1 MGDELR
7 RFWNFLLDKGQRTLS
22 PWLSLLILISGPFV
36 AYDFAAAA
44 QKNPAWRGLF
54 DFLGSGALLA
64 FFLTAGAVQALI
76 SLGLSR
82 REPTME
88 EYKNKINNY
97 EGQLSEVGN
106 NIRNVFDG
114 LLFNLA
120 KKIDISPSDR
130 LSIYIHD
137 SENRVFIPCG
147 RYSANAVLARQGRTY
162 YPENEGC
169 ISKGWENGWHFDN
182 NFPTT
187 NGKRRQYE
195 STNYGLDE
203 WVVARMRMQS
213 NLYAV
218 LRLDNSMGE
227 YLAVLVVESTSAD
240 RFEEADL
247 REKLDGAK
255 QDFARMVGV
264 LRTHIPNPLRAQES
278 GL

>member
-1 MGDELR
+1 MKR
-7 RFWNFLLDKGQRTLS
+7 IWNFLLDKAQRTVS

-36 AYDFAAAA
+36 AYDFSAAA
-44 QKNPAWRGLF
+44 QRNPAWRGLF
-54 DFLGSGALLA
+54 DFLGAGALLTL
-64 FFLTAGAVQALI
+64 FLIAGAIQAI
-76 SLGLSR
+76 VSFGLSR
-82 REPTME
+82 RDPTMQ
-88 EYKNKINNY
+88 EYKEKIIEY

-120 KKIDISPSDR
+120 KKIDISPVDR
-130 LSIYIHD
+130 ISIYIHD
-137 SENRVFIPCG
+137 NENQVFIPCG
-147 RYSANAVLARQGRTY
+147 RYSQNAVLARPGRTY

-182 NFPTT
+182 SFPIT

-195 STNYGLDE
+195 SANYGLDE

-240 RFEEADL
+240 RFDEADL

-255 QDFARMVGV
+255 QDFARMIGV
-264 LRTHIPNPLRAQES
+264 LRAHIPNPLRAQES